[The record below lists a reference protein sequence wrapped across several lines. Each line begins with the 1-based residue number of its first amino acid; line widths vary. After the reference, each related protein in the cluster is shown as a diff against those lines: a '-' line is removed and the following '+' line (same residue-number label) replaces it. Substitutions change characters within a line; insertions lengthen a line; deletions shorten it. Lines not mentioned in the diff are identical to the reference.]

1 MTWAQPQP
9 DLANQV
15 DSIPVRAVKL
25 RLRAGISGFEVEPEM
40 FGAKHVQM
48 AVSDAR
54 ALGVDGSRLL
64 ALQVADRGLEPLVFE
79 DDWVVVD
86 TADTVKRNREVY
98 AVNWEGEAV
107 IAQLLQRGG
116 QWYLTFLH
124 PDFKPINVR
133 SGQMNVVG
141 RVVYQPGRLL
151 TGRL

>member
-1 MTWAQPQP
+1 M
-9 DLANQV
+9 
-15 DSIPVRAVKL
+15 
-25 RLRAGISGFEVEPEM
+25 
-40 FGAKHVQM
+40 
-48 AVSDAR
+48 
-54 ALGVDGSRLL
+54 
-64 ALQVADRGLEPLVFE
+64 FE

-98 AVNWEGEAV
+98 AVNWDGEAV

-116 QWYLTFLH
+116 QWYLSFLH

-141 RVVYQPGRLL
+141 RVVYQPGRVL

>member
-1 MTWAQPQP
+1 MTLRDADPIHGFA
-9 DLANQV
+9 LIRQV
-15 DSIPVRAVKL
+15 SL
-25 RLRAGISGFEVEPEM
+25 RLRAGVAGFEVEPEP
-40 FGAKHVQM
+40 FGSKTVPM
-48 AVSDAR
+48 PSAVVR
-54 ALGVDGSRLL
+54 ALDADPERLL
-64 ALQVADRGLEPLVFE
+64 AVQIDDRGLEPLVFE

-86 TADTVKRNREVY
+86 TADTVRRSGDVY
-98 AVNWEGEAV
+98 AVNWDGEAV
-107 IAQLLQRGG
+107 VAQLVQRGG

>member
-1 MTWAQPQP
+1 MTWAQLQAALT
-9 DLANQV
+9 DQI
-15 DSIPVRAVKL
+15 DSISVRAVKL

-48 AVSDAR
+48 TGSAAR
-54 ALGVDGSRLL
+54 ELGVDGSRLL
-64 ALQVADRGLEPLVFE
+64 ALQVAERGLEPLVFE

-98 AVNWEGEAV
+98 AVNWDGEAV

-116 QWYLTFLH
+116 QWYLSFLH
-124 PDFKPINVR
+124 PDFEPINVR